1 MLLELVTIIKGLL
14 VTMATTATM
23 AIVVVVV
30 LAVVITTKKN
40 VSHNAVFSVKYFCF
54 DFISRVNFYLKW
66 TNQHSSFFVL
76 ISAENLTGFSE

>member
-1 MLLELVTIIKGLL
+1 MLLELVTIITGLL

-23 AIVVVVV
+23 AIVVV

-54 DFISRVNFYLKW
+54 DFISRVNFYLMD
-66 TNQHSSFFVL
+66 Q
-76 ISAENLTGFSE
+76 SALEFLCFDFC

>member
-1 MLLELVTIIKGLL
+1 MLLELVTIITGLL

-54 DFISRVNFYLKW
+54 DFISRVNFYLMD
-66 TNQHSSFFVL
+66 Q
-76 ISAENLTGFSE
+76 SALEFLCFDFC

>member
-1 MLLELVTIIKGLL
+1 MLLELVTIITGLL
-14 VTMATTATM
+14 VIMATM

-54 DFISRVNFYLKW
+54 DFISRVNFYLMD
-66 TNQHSSFFVL
+66 Q
-76 ISAENLTGFSE
+76 SALEFLCFDFC